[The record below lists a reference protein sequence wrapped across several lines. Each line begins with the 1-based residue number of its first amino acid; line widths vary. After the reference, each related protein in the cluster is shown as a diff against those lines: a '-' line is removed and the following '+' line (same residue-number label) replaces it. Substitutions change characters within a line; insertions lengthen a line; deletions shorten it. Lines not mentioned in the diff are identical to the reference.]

1 MKKSSL
7 VVIMI
12 VVVGMIFMLTATS
25 FSCNKNPDDSDP
37 VDTTDHAS
45 GKATYWLT
53 TGDRTSLFN
62 QRQTDIFTENAVAYP
77 VIKIDTAITYQRI
90 DGFGAALTGS
100 SAIVLQRL
108 SADSRH
114 KILETLFSKEDG
126 IGISVLRITMGA
138 SDFSAFDF
146 TYDDMSSVQTDFS
159 LEHFNLNRDT
169 VDVIPVLKE
178 ILEINPDIYIMATPW
193 SPPAWMKT
201 NKNLKGGKLR
211 TDCYDVYAR
220 YFVKYIQTMKQHGI
234 KISAVT
240 PQNEPLF
247 FTANYPCMEMKASE
261 QTEFIKT
268 NLGPAFEQSGID
280 TKIIVY
286 DHNWDHPEYP
296 ISILNDAV
304 ASSFVSGSAFH
315 AYAGDVSAMSTVHNA
330 HPDKQLYFT
339 EISGGS
345 WATDFASNLLWNMNN
360 IFIGSTKNWSSMA
373 LLWNLALDENYGPQ
387 NNGCNNC
394 RGVVTV
400 YQSGTITRNEEFYS
414 IAHFSKAVLPGAVR
428 INSML
433 PVNVTGINAVAFLNS
448 DHSKSIVISNDHTAQ
463 QKVTVQCNSRFI
475 PLQIP
480 AKSILTIKLD

>member
-1 MKKSSL
+1 
-7 VVIMI
+7 
-12 VVVGMIFMLTATS
+12 MIFMLTATS
-25 FSCNKNPDDSDP
+25 FSCNKNPDDTDP
-37 VDTTDHAS
+37 VDTTDQTS
-45 GKATYWLT
+45 VKATYWLT
-53 TGDRTSLFN
+53 TGDRTSMFI
-62 QRQTDIFTENAVAYP
+62 QGQTDIFTEYTGTNP
-77 VIKIDTAITYQRI
+77 LIKIDTAITYQTI

-108 SADSRH
+108 SADSRR
-114 KILETLFSKEDG
+114 KILETLFSKETG

-146 TYDDMSSVQTDFS
+146 TYDDMPSGQTDFS

-211 TDCYDVYAR
+211 TDCYEVYAQ
-220 YFVKYIQTMKQHGI
+220 YFVRYIKAMNQKGI
-234 KISAVT
+234 NIRAVT

-247 FTANYPCMEMKASE
+247 FTANYPCMEMQSGE
-261 QTEFIKT
+261 QANFIK
-268 NLGPAFEQSGID
+268 NALGPAFRAAQLD
-280 TKIIVY
+280 TKIIIY
-286 DHNWDHPEYP
+286 DHNWDNTNYAV
-296 ISILNDAV
+296 SILNDAD
-304 ASSFVSGSAFH
+304 ASQYISGSAFH

-339 EISGGS
+339 EISGGA
-345 WATDFASNLLWNMNN
+345 WATDFASNLMWNMNN
-360 IFIGSTKNWSSMA
+360 IFMGSTKNWSSMA
-373 LLWNLALDENYGPQ
+373 LLWNLALDENYSPQ

-400 YQSGTITRNEEFYS
+400 YQSGTVTRNEEFYS

-428 INSML
+428 IKTLL
-433 PVNVTGINAVAFLNS
+433 PASITGINAVAFLNS
-448 DHSKSIVISNDHTAQ
+448 DHSKAIVIANDNTTI
-463 QKVTVQCNSRFI
+463 QKVILQCNSRYI
-475 PLQIP
+475 PVQIP
-480 AKSILTIKLD
+480 AKSVLTIKLD